1 MGTDQAKTSTDRVKR
16 FRQRR
21 KGETTRMEAYLS
33 PKASWR
39 LKKLAAAWK
48 VSRPAAIERLILEAD
63 ERYHETLFPD
73 LGPDD

>member
-1 MGTDQAKTSTDRVKR
+1 
-16 FRQRR
+16 
-21 KGETTRMEAYLS
+21 MEAYLS

-63 ERYHETLFPD
+63 ERYQETLFPD
-73 LGPDD
+73 PVD